1 MKKTSTL
8 QVSESV
14 RNAIIVEVIFGLI
27 AAISYYEW
35 SGQL

>member
-8 QVSESV
+8 QFSEGL
-14 RNAIIVEVIFGLI
+14 RNAIIVIAIFGLI

-35 SGQL
+35 SSQL

>member
-8 QVSESV
+8 QVSESL
-14 RNAIIVEVIFGLI
+14 RNAIIVIAIFGII

>member
-8 QVSESV
+8 QLSEGI
-14 RNAIIVEVIFGLI
+14 RNAIIVVTIFGII

-35 SGQL
+35 SSQL